1 MSVVSCRSCRLRF
14 EAEAPVELCPACE
27 GVTQRERATQ
37 RERIPVSPPSL
48 VPGMADIEGPL
59 VPDPRP
65 FRPQP
70 FPDERP
76 HGEGEEDWTPL
87 EPIFVDWEEPVPPR
101 SGRPM
106 LLMTGA
112 ALTVALMIGFV
123 ATLRE
128 PITRLIPAAAPVYAG
143 VAGLVTGTDAVTTA
157 SVPAG
162 GPGKA
167 APSISTKGLA
177 IRNVST
183 QMRVTDA
190 GEQLVVRGEIH
201 NRTPADTALPPL
213 TVTIRDGRGQARYR
227 WQVEP
232 GKRLKAGA
240 VHAFTAR
247 SETVPEDAASVKV
260 DFGK

>member
-14 EAEAPVELCPACE
+14 EADAAVDLCPACA
-27 GVTQRERATQ
+27 GVTQ

-59 VPDPRP
+59 VP
-65 FRPQP
+65 PQP
-70 FPDERP
+70 SRPPREERP
-76 HGEGEEDWTPL
+76 HDEREEDWTPL
-87 EPIFVDWEEPVPPR
+87 EPIFVDWEQPVPGR
-101 SGRPM
+101 NGRPM
-106 LLMTGA
+106 MLMTGA
-112 ALTVALMIGFV
+112 ALTVALVIGFV

-128 PITRLIPAAAPVYAG
+128 PITRLIPAADPVYARM
-143 VAGLVTGTDAVTTA
+143 ASLIAGTDGVTTA
-157 SVPAG
+157 SV
-162 GPGKA
+162 GKA
-167 APSISTKGLA
+167 VPSISTKGLA

-201 NRTPADTALPPL
+201 NRTPSDTALPPL
-213 TVTIRDGRGQARYR
+213 TVTIRDGKGQARYR

-232 GKRLKAGA
+232 TKRLKAGA
-240 VHAFTAR
+240 IHAFTAR